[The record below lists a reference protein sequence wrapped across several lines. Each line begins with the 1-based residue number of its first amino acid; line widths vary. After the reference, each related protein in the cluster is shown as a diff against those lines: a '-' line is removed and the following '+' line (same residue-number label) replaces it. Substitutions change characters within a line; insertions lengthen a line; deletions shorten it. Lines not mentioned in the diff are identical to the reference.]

1 MIGAGIPPP
10 VRGGRPAGRLL
21 RAGLGLSL
29 LLLAGAPAASD
40 SFAPIPGGTFKS
52 VLPPGP
58 GLEDVTVQPYRL
70 ARTPVTNAE
79 FLAFVRKQPQW
90 RRDRV
95 AGLFADKSYLKLWAG
110 ADALGAEAPAAAPVV
125 HVSWFAASAYCESIG
140 ARLPT
145 WYEWEYAAAADE
157 TRADARAD
165 PAFRRRMLDWYARTA
180 DRPQAVGQGQ
190 RNLYGVHDLH
200 ALVWEWVEDFNALMV
215 STDSR
220 EQGEDPDL
228 MKFCG
233 AGALTMQDK
242 ENYAVLMRIAMLSSL
257 QGAYTTANLGFRC
270 AKDGLK

>member
-1 MIGAGIPPP
+1 MIVESTRWVRFAATLLMLAGI
-10 VRGGRPAGRLL
+10 GG
-21 RAGLGLSL
+21 
-29 LLLAGAPAASD
+29 AAAAD
-40 SFAPIPGGTFKS
+40 RFAPIPGGTFRS
-52 VLPPGP
+52 VLPPAP
-58 GLEDVTVQPYRL
+58 GVEEVTIKPYRL

-79 FLAFVRKQPQW
+79 FLAFVRRQPQW

-95 AGLFADKSYLKLWAG
+95 AALFADKSYLKLWSAV
-110 ADALGAEAPAAAPVV
+110 DALGVGAPADAPVV
-125 HVSWFAASAYCESIG
+125 HVSWFAASAYCESTG

-157 TRADARAD
+157 TRTDARAD
-165 PAFRRRMLDWYARTA
+165 PAFRARMLDWYARTA
-180 DRPQAVGQGQ
+180 DRPQAVGQSPA
-190 RNLYGVHDLH
+190 NFYGVRDLH

-257 QGAYTTANLGFRC
+257 QGAYTTANVGFRC
-270 AKDGLK
+270 AMDGLR

>member
-1 MIGAGIPPP
+1 M
-10 VRGGRPAGRLL
+10 
-21 RAGLGLSL
+21 RASVLCAAVL
-29 LLLAGAPAASD
+29 LLSGTAAATSD
-40 SFAPIPGGTFKS
+40 FVAIPGGSFRS
-52 VLPPGP
+52 VLPSGP
-58 GLEDVTVQPYRL
+58 AVDEVVVRPYRL
-70 ARTPVTNAE
+70 QRTPVTNAA
-79 FLAFVRKQPQW
+79 FRAFVAHDPQW

-95 AGLFADKSYLKLWAG
+95 VRLFADASYLKHWTH
-110 ADALGAEAPAAAPVV
+110 ADAPGPSAHADAPVV

-145 WYEWEYAAAADE
+145 WHEWEYAAAADE
-157 TRADARAD
+157 TRADARGD
-165 PAFRRRMLDWYARTA
+165 PAFRARMLDWYARTA
-180 DRPQAVGQGQ
+180 DAPQAVDTSSA
-190 RNLYGVHDLH
+190 NLYGVRDLH

-257 QGAYTTANLGFRC
+257 QGAYTTANVGFRC
-270 AKDGLK
+270 ARDGLQ